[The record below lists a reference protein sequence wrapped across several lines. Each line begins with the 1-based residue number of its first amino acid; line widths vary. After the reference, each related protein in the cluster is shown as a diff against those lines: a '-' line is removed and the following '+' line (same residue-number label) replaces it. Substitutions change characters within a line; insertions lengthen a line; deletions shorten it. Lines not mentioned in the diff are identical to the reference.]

1 MLERMRGVS
10 VNIDFLERTY
20 FYFDKPVQYKLQSG
34 KTLEIYPILLKDSEF
49 FLSSINLLKIDK
61 NATPSVE
68 IIQMSYLQF
77 ICDLLLHGNDDN
89 RQRFVNLLVLCLHR
103 NDLMIFKDK
112 KGKPFLANKNFD
124 ILITHLDF
132 EDIKRIILYQNLLH
146 YDDEYIN
153 PELKKSMME
162 MDELRN
168 KNIECPTVERK
179 IAIITSHTGISK
191 KEQLEMTYR
200 SHELLFEEVC
210 GEIDF
215 ITIRPVALYCGKGQE
230 FGHWIYKKKKGKLDN
245 YITNVDDYTKKMGG
259 DAIKHF
265 STQSFGNKLEQQFI
279 NFNK

>member
-1 MLERMRGVS
+1 MS

-34 KTLEIYPILLKDSEF
+34 KTLEIYPISLQDSEI

-77 ICDLLLHGNDDN
+77 ICDVLLSQNDDN
-89 RQRFVNLLVLCLHR
+89 RQRFVNLLVLCLHK
-103 NDLMIFKDK
+103 NDLMIFKDG
-112 KGKPFLANKNFD
+112 KGRPFLADKNFD
-124 ILITHLDF
+124 VLITHLDF

-162 MDELRN
+162 MDELRS
-168 KNIECPTVERK
+168 KGIEYPTVERK
-179 IAIITSHTGISK
+179 IAIISSHTGISK

-215 ITIRPVALYCGKGQE
+215 VTIRPIALYCGKGQE
-230 FGHWIYKKKKGKLDN
+230 FGHWIYKKKRSKLDN
-245 YITNVDDYTKKMGG
+245 YITKVDDYAKKMGG
-259 DAIKHF
+259 DAIKH
-265 STQSFGNKLEQQFI
+265 SYNQSFGNNLEQRFI